1 VVGVDDP
8 HVVDRATASV
18 AGSPGYAAT
27 RARGVY
33 LEPAHLD
40 DANEVDDVGVG
51 VRDRRALRGIACVQG
66 VGANYQVGRLA
77 DQALVRAEVEPAGVV
92 ARPLVHEHGLV
103 GDRLRLGRAE
113 LVERI
118 ARGARVAGLGGVV
131 K

>member
-51 VRDRRALRGIACVQG
+51 VRDRRALRGIACVR
-66 VGANYQVGRLA
+66 VSEPTTRLA
-77 DQALVRAEVEPAGVV
+77 ASPIRRSFAP
-92 ARPLVHEHGLV
+92 
-103 GDRLRLGRAE
+103 RLNPP
-113 LVERI
+113 V
-118 ARGARVAGLGGVV
+118 
-131 K
+131 